1 MWCWCTSKSCFYVRK
16 KPFKP
21 FIFWNT
27 YFFIFMGQLNSN
39 TKCHQIQCFKKGP
52 MKLSCLWDPKA
63 FSAHEF
69 FYRKMYTVSIQKWWK
84 TANFYCSEKTFCS
97 LLIVWFLIF
106 PLNQVNVNQSL
117 PKNWDLTHRLLCDK
131 VFIYWFEY
139 ISAFKRLDIKVKI

>member
-1 MWCWCTSKSCFYVRK
+1 MLLCQK
-16 KPFKP
+16 KYLQTIYILGHLLFLSS
-21 FIFWNT
+21 WVSWT
-27 YFFIFMGQLNSN
+27 
-39 TKCHQIQCFKKGP
+39 QIPNVIKYNVSKKGP

-84 TANFYCSEKTFCS
+84 TANFYCSKKTFCS